1 MDGGSEIPDGK
12 QEPAQQASRGRRL
25 QTTVRVCPIHGE
37 TVFVLRSDGGT
48 RCKRCRTAAVIRRRQ
63 RVKQIL
69 VEEAGGRCLICGY
82 DRYVGGL
89 AFHHLDRAT
98 KVTGLAQ
105 RGRALAIA
113 TLREEAEKC
122 VLLCHNCHAEVEA
135 GLVVVPIHLAQPRA
149 EPLAELAPLGSGE
162 TGSRT

>member
-1 MDGGSEIPDGK
+1 MNEAAAESPSEPRPV
-12 QEPAQQASRGRRL
+12 ERSARGRRL
-25 QTTVRVCPIHGE
+25 RTTISVCGIHGE
-37 TVFVLRSDGGT
+37 TEFVYRSDGGL
-48 RCKRCRTAAVIRRRQ
+48 RCKRCRCDAVVKRRR

-69 VEEAGGRCLICGY
+69 VEEAGGRCVICGY

-105 RGRALAIA
+105 KGTAVSIKR
-113 TLREEAEKC
+113 LREEAQKC

-135 GLVVVPIHLAQPRA
+135 GLAELPIHFTS
-149 EPLAELAPLGSGE
+149 APADASG
-162 TGSRT
+162 

>member
-1 MDGGSEIPDGK
+1 MRNRSTSSEQLP
-12 QEPAQQASRGRRL
+12 RGRWL
-25 QTTVRVCPIHGE
+25 QTTMLVCPIHGE
-37 TVFVLRSDGGT
+37 TEFVLRSDGGT
-48 RCKRCRTAAVIRRRQ
+48 RCKRCRAAAVIRRRQ

-69 VEEAGGRCLICGY
+69 VEEAGGRCVICGY

-113 TLREEAEKC
+113 TLREEAKKC

-135 GLVVVPIHLAQPRA
+135 GLAAVPIHLAQRTA
-149 EPLAELAPLGSGE
+149 ES
-162 TGSRT
+162 TG